1 MSHFPLS
8 LYKNYSVS
16 SPSHYIFGL
25 QSTQPEL
32 QLTMVTSLDFSLT
45 SINPSGNT
53 QHRLMVLQEDGWPL
67 GLRPVNARVGLL
79 RNRDFNGSI
88 SCSTLLTGS
97 PSSTTD
103 SSSDLDTESTGSFFH
118 EKSITFG
125 SLIGVSSILEL
136 SRRSARRRTT
146 EALRDQKNCKSKH
159 WFFSLCSK
167 LSTDAVNTNHTP
179 SLGHFL
185 DAERKAAN
193 IQRSDGPIAYAPNDF
208 SPVLHNSDMNSL
220 FVGGQVARQSSS
232 SLGADGGRRSNT
244 ELLEHGNGYGLPLL
258 FTCLCG
264 QLIE

>member
-1 MSHFPLS
+1 
-8 LYKNYSVS
+8 
-16 SPSHYIFGL
+16 
-25 QSTQPEL
+25 
-32 QLTMVTSLDFSLT
+32 
-45 SINPSGNT
+45 
-53 QHRLMVLQEDGWPL
+53 MVLQEDGWPL